1 MGTGFGIFNRLSLLS
16 LNEEHPSEIALS
28 KELSERE
35 LENKLSERELENI
48 RSRRAGIFAFAGGS
62 IKVME
67 LGHCPFGKTCS
78 ACDRRS
84 DYCMTDESGRKF
96 PLLRYENSAC
106 RFEVYN
112 SANLVSELMGN
123 RLYDFSAL
131 SDAEKRAYLFDE
143 ELKTA
148 ISERTSGALKRGT
161 Q

>member
-1 MGTGFGIFNRLSLLS
+1 MFAGTGFGIFNRLSLLS

-35 LENKLSERELENI
+35 LENI
-48 RSRRAGIFAFAGGS
+48 RSRGEGIFAFAGGS
-62 IKVME
+62 IEVME
-67 LGHCPFGKTCS
+67 LGHCPVGKICS

-84 DYCMTDESGRKF
+84 DYCMTDEGGRKF

-112 SANLVSELMGN
+112 SANLVSELKGN
-123 RLYDFSAL
+123 RLYDFSVL
-131 SDAEKRAYLFDE
+131 SDAEKRAYLFDG

-148 ISERTSGALKRGT
+148 ISERTAGALKRGT